1 MLGRLI
7 LIALQIVVGW
17 FGAPF
22 VLKYI
27 SIGGDVQTFIHGAVF
42 AVLVWLTGAV
52 GSLVLKDVSMPS
64 SATLTWAL
72 AGGLIGAGLIVFKVP
87 AMIPLKF
94 PPLFLPLGL
103 AILGYSVKK

>member
-7 LIALQIVVGW
+7 LIALQIVVAW
-17 FGAPF
+17 AGAPL
-22 VLKYI
+22 VLKYV
-27 SIGGDVQTFIHGAVF
+27 SLGGDVQTFIHGAVF
-42 AVLVWLTGAV
+42 AVLVWLTGVV
-52 GSLVLKDVSMPS
+52 GSLALKDVGMPS

-72 AGGLIGAGLIVFKVP
+72 AGGLLGAALIVFKVP

-103 AILGYSVKK
+103 AILGYTIKK